1 MTFIL
6 GIGRYSVEEG
16 CGILLLTFP
25 ISTCPVVWA
34 LPKSI
39 QYIGDFSSSYERS
52 LCFFKKRHRPVRERV
67 VSVQVMMIFAK
78 TESDVPDGIALLPP
92 MKSRKSG

>member
-52 LCFFKKRHRPVRERV
+52 YAFQKRHRPVRERV

-78 TESDVPDGIALLPP
+78 TESDVPDG
-92 MKSRKSG
+92 